1 MMGTRTRRGRWGAVV
16 VAITLIAAACS
27 SSSSSDEVDALDD
40 GAPVEAEADL
50 GTEADTDLE
59 SDAADV
65 PDGRYVA
72 SITYTDHGIPHIVAD
87 DVPSVLYGQGWAMA
101 SDHACT
107 IIDQVIKVRGARAS
121 YHGEGPDGEYLNSD
135 LVYRALDLIGVGEAV
150 LMGLPEEQRS
160 AVEGFTAGINRWLID
175 EAPDGLAGWC
185 RDTQWVADVLA
196 DGEAGSI
203 ENAVLSPAE
212 MYALIRDFALVGS
225 TRNLIEYMVDAVPP
239 QAEAGVEAASQFT
252 PGLVGSERP
261 VVGVGSN
268 AWGIGSEL
276 TDGPASILMANPH
289 YPWEGELRFWESHLS
304 VGDELNVY
312 GAAPI
317 GLPGVVIGFNEDLA
331 WTRTVSAGRRLTGY
345 QLDLDPDDP
354 TRYRFGDVYED
365 MVPVDVSVEVA
376 DDDGSLRTVEHTLWT
391 TRHGFVVSLPGAT
404 WSTERAFAARD
415 ANLDN
420 DVLVEMVLGEIAATS
435 LEEFRDVQCRAGG
448 NPFANT
454 IVAARDGRVLY
465 MDTAVTPYLS
475 DATIERWRQRLVD
488 DGFVGFLDNQR
499 LTVLDGS
506 DPDDEW
512 IDVGDGA
519 VPGTVP
525 CELLPTLERTDFVQN
540 ANDSFWLANPDQP
553 LVGLSPLHGRVEVP
567 QSARTRRNLYTL
579 MVEGESA
586 RYGAP
591 NGWTAEAVW
600 EAVLSNEG
608 LAARELQVPIVE
620 RCRELG
626 DAQIQP
632 ACEVLERW
640 DGRADLDS
648 PGAVLWREFIS
659 QFPWAQQIDAG
670 RLWAEGFDVDD
681 PVFTPR
687 GLAAVPDSGNDPI
700 TAAIA
705 KAIELLDEA
714 QLDLDATLRD
724 VQYYPVGVDRD
735 VRIPMHGSGPLEGVE
750 NLMGF
755 SPGGTSTEARI
766 PKGDVLAGS
775 FELSADGYPIN
786 YGTSYLL
793 VVAFEA
799 DGPRGLALM
808 AYGQSGDLDS
818 EFSRD
823 QAELFADKQWRPT
836 WFTADDVM
844 ANAVGETIV
853 LIEP

>member
-1 MMGTRTRRGRWGAVV
+1 
-16 VAITLIAAACS
+16 
-27 SSSSSDEVDALDD
+27 
-40 GAPVEAEADL
+40 
-50 GTEADTDLE
+50 
-59 SDAADV
+59 
-65 PDGRYVA
+65 
-72 SITYTDHGIPHIVAD
+72 
-87 DVPSVLYGQGWAMA
+87 
-101 SDHACT
+101 
-107 IIDQVIKVRGARAS
+107 
-121 YHGEGPDGEYLNSD
+121 
-135 LVYRALDLIGVGEAV
+135 
-150 LMGLPEEQRS
+150 
-160 AVEGFTAGINRWLID
+160 
-175 EAPDGLAGWC
+175 
-185 RDTQWVADVLA
+185 
-196 DGEAGSI
+196 
-203 ENAVLSPAE
+203 
-212 MYALIRDFALVGS
+212 
-225 TRNLIEYMVDAVPP
+225 
-239 QAEAGVEAASQFT
+239 
-252 PGLVGSERP
+252 
-261 VVGVGSN
+261 
-268 AWGIGSEL
+268 
-276 TDGPASILMANPH
+276 
-289 YPWEGELRFWESHLS
+289 
-304 VGDELNVY
+304 
-312 GAAPI
+312 
-317 GLPGVVIGFNEDLA
+317 
-331 WTRTVSAGRRLTGY
+331 
-345 QLDLDPDDP
+345 
-354 TRYRFGDVYED
+354 
-365 MVPVDVSVEVA
+365 
-376 DDDGSLRTVEHTLWT
+376 
-391 TRHGFVVSLPGAT
+391 
-404 WSTERAFAARD
+404 
-415 ANLDN
+415 
-420 DVLVEMVLGEIAATS
+420 
-435 LEEFRDVQCRAGG
+435 
-448 NPFANT
+448 
-454 IVAARDGRVLY
+454 
-465 MDTAVTPYLS
+465 
-475 DATIERWRQRLVD
+475 
-488 DGFVGFLDNQR
+488 
-499 LTVLDGS
+499 
-506 DPDDEW
+506 
-512 IDVGDGA
+512 
-519 VPGTVP
+519 
-525 CELLPTLERTDFVQN
+525 
-540 ANDSFWLANPDQP
+540 
-553 LVGLSPLHGRVEVP
+553 
-567 QSARTRRNLYTL
+567 

-608 LAARELQVPIVE
+608 LAARELLGPIVE

-705 KAIELLDEA
+705 KAIEVLDEA

-808 AYGQSGDLDS
+808 TYGQSGDLDS